1 MPIVGVFI
9 KKAAAYE
16 PQVDIAPH
24 IKVSGQ
30 YLVWDQQTMR
40 IKADGVYQQGAGELP
55 TNLTAPVIAGSGAV
69 GATLTCTPGT
79 WDGVPTPVITH
90 QWFADSLPIL
100 GATNLT
106 HVVTAQDAGH
116 VVTCHERA
124 TNTLGT
130 VSEPSNGIAIPA
142 LRGFSSGFGPG
153 FGA

>member
-55 TNLTAPVIAGSGAV
+55 TNLTAPVIAGSAVV

-90 QWFADSLPIL
+90 QWYADGLPIL
-100 GATNLT
+100 GAN
-106 HVVTAQDAGH
+106 

-124 TNTLGT
+124 TNTVGT
-130 VSEPSNGIAIPA
+130 SSEPSNGIAIPA

>member
-1 MPIVGVFI
+1 MSIVGVSI
-9 KKAAAYE
+9 KRNGAYE
-16 PQVDIAPH
+16 DQVSAAPF

-30 YLVWDQQTMR
+30 YLVWDQPTVL
-40 IKADGVYQQGAGELP
+40 IKADGVYGAGGGELP
-55 TNLTAPVIAGSGAV
+55 TNLTPPVIAGNAAV
-69 GATLTCTPGT
+69 GETLTCTPGT
-79 WDGVPTPVITH
+79 WDGVPTPVINY
-90 QWFADSLPIL
+90 QWYADSLIIL
-100 GATNLT
+100 GENNLT

-142 LRGFSSGFGPG
+142 LTGFSSGFGPG

>member
-1 MPIVGVFI
+1 MPIVGVSV
-9 KKAAAYE
+9 KKVGAYE
-16 PQVDIAPH
+16 PQVGAGGF

-30 YLVWDQQTMR
+30 YLPWDQPTVL
-40 IKADGVYQQGAGELP
+40 IKADGAYSAGAGELP
-55 TNLTAPVIAGSGAV
+55 TNLTPPVIAGNPAV
-69 GATLTCTPGT
+69 GETLTCTPGT
-79 WDGVPTPVITH
+79 WDSVPTPVITH